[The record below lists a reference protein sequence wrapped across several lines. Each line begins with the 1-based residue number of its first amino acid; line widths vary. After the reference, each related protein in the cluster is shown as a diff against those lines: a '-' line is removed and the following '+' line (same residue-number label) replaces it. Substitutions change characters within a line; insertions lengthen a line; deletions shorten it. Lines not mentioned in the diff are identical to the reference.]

1 VAGPFGWWLSK
12 AGKMK
17 LATADGIEATINSG
31 TADRAGLRVLG
42 IPHMGLRIRMSR
54 ISSVMGKVDGE
65 SVLDAGC
72 GPGLHTQFLCLKGA
86 HVTGV
91 DIDRDKIRSGK
102 ETCMRLGMP
111 GAGFMLADLRRMPF
125 RAGSF
130 SLVLCSDVLEH
141 IKDDTAA
148 ISEFSRVLRPGGRL
162 VITVPSKKPGREGK
176 VFGHV
181 RSGYNTADIEK
192 MVSAEGLRV
201 TKSGYYCGAFGSAA
215 WKMNRALFSRKLLL
229 ALTFYPLFLLSK
241 MDGMLPKDHGGEGV
255 FTVAEKPL

>member
-1 VAGPFGWWLSK
+1 
-12 AGKMK
+12 MT
-17 LATADGIEATINSG
+17 LATADGIETTINSG
-31 TADRAGLRVLG
+31 AVDRLGIRVLG

-54 ISSVMGKVDGE
+54 ISSVMGKVEGE

-72 GPGLHTQFLCLKGA
+72 GPGLHTQSLCLNGA
-86 HVTGV
+86 RVTGV
-91 DIDRDKIRSGK
+91 DIDREKVRSGTQ
-102 ETCMRLGMP
+102 TCMKLGMP

-125 RAGSF
+125 RAESF
-130 SLVLCSDVLEH
+130 SSVLCSDVLEH
-141 IKDDTAA
+141 IKDDAA
-148 ISEFSRVLRPGGRL
+148 VISEFARVLKPGGRL

-181 RSGYNTADIEK
+181 RSGYDTAGIGR
-192 MVSAEGLRV
+192 MLAAENLRV

-215 WKMNRALFSRKLLL
+215 WKMNRALFRRKILL

-241 MDGMLPKDHGGEGV
+241 MDGMLPKGHGGEGV